1 MKTHA
6 FEAETQKLLNL
17 MIHSL
22 YSNKEIFL
30 RELISNA
37 SDALDRRRFEAL
49 SKPEIASEKPG
60 RIQLVADAGARTLS
74 IEDNGI
80 GMNPE
85 EVVEHLGT
93 IARSGTLDF
102 LENVDD
108 NDGVPPELI
117 GQFGVGFYASFMV
130 SEQVE
135 VVTRRA
141 GEEKATRWI
150 SQGDGNY
157 SLGDCERERAGTTIL
172 LTLSAPDA
180 EAGIADFS
188 DEWVLR
194 QIVTRYSDFVAY
206 PIHLT
211 VTAAP
216 SEKSTQPE
224 TREIEEPLNSMKAIW
239 TRPAADVSEEEYG
252 EFYRHIAHDF
262 GEPLLRIRTSI
273 EGTFEARALLYVP
286 SQAPFDL
293 YHRERAGRG
302 VQLYVRRVFIMD
314 ECREVLPEWLR
325 FIRGVVDAEDL
336 SLNVSRELLQQDRQ
350 IRVIRK
356 HLVKKL
362 TEALAEL
369 ASSDA
374 EAYRKLWGQFGPVLK
389 EGLLDLEEKK
399 ERILPLVLTAST
411 HGEDSLT
418 SLRDYV
424 ARMPEGQDKIYYAV
438 GPKLEVLRRSPH
450 LEAFGDKG
458 IEVLFFSDPVDE
470 VWLTQGGPQSID
482 FEGRAF
488 HSVGRGEV
496 ELGDVAAKDEQR
508 EEEEQQDEDREKQAE
523 SYEGLLQAMRAAL
536 QEEVREV
543 RLSRRLTRSPACLV
557 LEEGDVSPQL
567 EAMLK
572 QAGQDVPR
580 NKPILELNPDHAILE
595 KLSARFEAN
604 PTDER
609 IREAARA
616 LHGQAVLAEG
626 GQLDDPAGFGELVSA
641 LLSEVL

>member
-1 MKTHA
+1 METHA

-49 SKPEIASEKPG
+49 SDPALACEEPG
-60 RIQLVADAGARTLS
+60 RIQLFADAESRTLS

-80 GMNPE
+80 GMSRD

-102 LENVDD
+102 LERLG
-108 NDGVPPELI
+108 DGDTVPPELI

-130 SEQVE
+130 AEQVD

-141 GEEKATRWI
+141 GHDKATCWI
-150 SQGDGNY
+150 SQGDGSY
-157 SLGDCERERAGTTIL
+157 SLGDGEREQAGTTIR
-172 LTLSAPDA
+172 LTLAPADP
-180 EAGIADFS
+180 EAGVADFS

-211 VTAAP
+211 VRASPPEAGGD
-216 SEKSTQPE
+216 PE
-224 TREIEEPLNSMKAIW
+224 TRKIEEPLNSMKAIW
-239 TRPAADVSEEEYG
+239 TRPEADVSEDEYA

-262 GEPLLRIRTSI
+262 GEPLLRVRTTI

-286 SQAPFDL
+286 AQAPFDL

-314 ECREVLPEWLR
+314 ECRELLPEWLR
-325 FIRGVVDAEDL
+325 FVRGVVDAEDL
-336 SLNVSRELLQQDRQ
+336 SLNVSREMLQQDRQ

-362 TEALAEL
+362 AEALAEL
-369 ASSDA
+369 SRDDA
-374 EAYRKLWGQFGPVLK
+374 EAYRKLWDQFGPVLK

-399 ERILPLVLTAST
+399 ERIFPLILTASSRD
-411 HGEDSLT
+411 EESLT
-418 SLRDYV
+418 SLGDYV
-424 ARMPEGQDKIYYAV
+424 ARMPEGQNEIYYAV

-450 LEAFGDKG
+450 LEAFADKG

-470 VWLTQGGPQSID
+470 VWLTQGGPGNIE
-482 FEGRAF
+482 FEGHGFR
-488 HSVGRGEV
+488 SVGRGEV
-496 ELGDVAAKDEQR
+496 ELGDLTSKDEEKKEVREDTDR
-508 EEEEQQDEDREKQAE
+508 EEQTARYDD
-523 SYEGLLQAMRAAL
+523 LLQAIRTAL

-543 RLSRRLTRSPACLV
+543 RLSTRLTRSPACLV
-557 LEEGDVSPQL
+557 LEEGDLSPQL

-572 QAGQDVPR
+572 QAGQEVAR
-580 NKPILELNPDHAILE
+580 NKPILELNPGHAILE
-595 KLSARFEAN
+595 KLAARFDMD
-604 PTDER
+604 PTDGR
-609 IREAARA
+609 IPDAARA
-616 LHGQAVLAEG
+616 LYGQAVLAEG
-626 GQLDDPAGFGELVSA
+626 GQLDDPAGFGELVSD